1 MRACATGKS
10 KLNHPCPSPN
20 RLHSLSSRLC
30 QLPARVPLQ
39 ALLSTW
45 QLGTNSAALI
55 RVAAGAVAAT
65 NPRMRHDHASDDAQ
79 SGRAASLENAIGEA
93 PHLSLCAVISRHYTC
108 WQFSNRPARR
118 GALGRISQS
127 KGEQTL
133 LPRRHRRGK
142 RRLACHRTIAVSTP
156 DRRKNWPQQSDPPP
170 HPPTDLGRYGLTAP
184 LE

>member
-39 ALLSTW
+39 ALLSDVATRH
-45 QLGTNSAALI
+45 QLGCLGYGSRCRRRCRDKT
-55 RVAAGAVAAT
+55 R
-65 NPRMRHDHASDDAQ
+65 RMRHDHASDDAQ

-93 PHLSLCAVISRHYTC
+93 AFTSLCAVILRDIYTC

-142 RRLACHRTIAVSTP
+142 RRLACHRTTRS
-156 DRRKNWPQQSDPPP
+156 
-170 HPPTDLGRYGLTAP
+170 
-184 LE
+184 